1 MADPTAFIAISK
13 LIVSTLLAI
22 RDAFLSITFMMFCLI
37 IAAISAFVP
46 LSWWEWA
53 TMSSVGK
60 FCREY
65 REIALLAFGISLIIL
80 IIRFVRNIILYV
92 RDIWCKRKDESRFA
106 DLMENLPPV
115 EMKALCNAYH
125 NGGKYSL
132 PSCYAEIESL
142 KKKGLIVVSP
152 ESGSFGG
159 QEFTLSDKTYAYIKE
174 HSDFFAKRGIEPDP
188 PEEDEVPF
196 CAVV

>member
-1 MADPTAFIAISK
+1 MAEPATALEFNK
-13 LIVSTLLAI
+13 LIVSTLLAV
-22 RDAFLSITFMMFCLI
+22 RDAFLSITFMMFFLI
-37 IAAISAFVP
+37 IAAISAFIP
-46 LSWWEWA
+46 LSWWEWVK
-53 TMSSVGK
+53 MPCVGK
-60 FCREY
+60 VCQEY

-80 IIRFVRNIILYV
+80 IIRFVRDIILYV
-92 RDIWCKRKDESRFA
+92 RDIWCKCREESRFA

-125 NGGKYSL
+125 NGGKYSP

-142 KKKGLIVVSP
+142 KKKRLIVVSP

-159 QEFTLSDKTYAYIKE
+159 QEFTLSDKTYAYIKK

-188 PEEDEVPF
+188 PEEDKVPF